1 MVPYINEFMG
11 RHNLRGLDTID
22 QLEETAKG
30 LSGKQIVC
38 DMLTQETVEITRTSL
53 LSRMIEAYT
62 S

>member
-1 MVPYINEFMG
+1 MG

-38 DMLTQETVEITRTSL
+38 DMLPQETVEITRTSL